1 MTDFTARFSLFPA
14 RDKKSEKSPDSTGSI
29 EISATDVPALIAYL
43 QDTSNMQE
51 DYQGNS
57 VVKLRIAGW
66 AATSKAGLQYVN
78 GKVSPPLA
86 QPAVATAPF

>member
-1 MTDFTARFSLFPA
+1 MSEFTAKFSLFSA
-14 RDKKSEKSPDSTGSI
+14 KEKKSEKSPDSTGTV
-29 EISATDVPALIAYL
+29 EFSASELPAVIAYL
-43 QDTSNMQE
+43 QDTANMQE

-78 GKVSPPLA
+78 GKISAPMA